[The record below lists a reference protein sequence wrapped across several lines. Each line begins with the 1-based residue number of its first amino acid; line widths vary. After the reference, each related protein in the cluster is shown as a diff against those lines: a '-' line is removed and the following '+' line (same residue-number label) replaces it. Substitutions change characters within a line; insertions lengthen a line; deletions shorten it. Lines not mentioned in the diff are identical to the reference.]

1 MTVPRLLR
9 RHRRP
14 SVQITRI
21 QPGPG
26 VRPLLALPA
35 PHTLPRRTPRRTTKL
50 RPEEG
55 ARAWEAR
62 LQIMVE
68 LGNRCA
74 QAYLRRLCLLCAL
87 RRIDAIKAEMDRQY
101 LEAKGIVAAFE
112 AMAAADTWAA
122 TEADDTTGG
131 FKALVAPKGEVA

>member
-14 SVQITRI
+14 RPTVQIIRI

-26 VRPLLALPA
+26 VRPLLALPS
-35 PHTLPRRTPRRTTKL
+35 PRTLPRRTTKL

-62 LQIMVE
+62 LQIMVT
-68 LGNRCA
+68 LGNQCA
-74 QAYLRRLCLLCAL
+74 QAYLRRLCLLCGL
-87 RRIDAIKAEMDRQY
+87 RRIDAIKAEMRRQY
-101 LEAKGIVAAFE
+101 LEAREIVAAFE